1 MFVIGETFQT
11 FFGAFDYVIQ
21 RANERIYFDPPA
33 YFDHPAFWYMRD
45 SILAFPYMNYD
56 LSTCDVLSITLA
68 IDFNSS
74 QGSAYSTA
82 DVR

>member
-11 FFGAFDYVIQ
+11 DFGAFDYVIQ
-21 RANERIYFDPPA
+21 RAYDRMEVDVQGRPRMGNSVISFA
-33 YFDHPAFWYMRD
+33 
-45 SILAFPYMNYD
+45 YMNYD

-68 IDFNSS
+68 IAFNSS
-74 QGSAYSTA
+74 QGSTA

>member
-11 FFGAFDYVIQ
+11 DFGAFDYVIQ
-21 RANERIYFDPPA
+21 KA
-33 YFDHPAFWYMRD
+33 YDRGELYSGSLLLETLMGD
-45 SILAFPYMNYD
+45 SLSSFPYMNYD

-68 IDFNSS
+68 MVFNSS

-82 DVR
+82 DVC

>member
-11 FFGAFDYVIQ
+11 DFGAFDYVIQ
-21 RANERIYFDPPA
+21 KA
-33 YFDHPAFWYMRD
+33 YDRGEVDDQGRLGVYIAD
-45 SILAFPYMNYD
+45 SMISFPYMNND

-68 IDFNSS
+68 MVFNTS
-74 QGSAYSTA
+74 QGPAYSTA